1 MSYCPQT
8 TVLTPNTTVQ
18 FSLECKMLA
27 CSECNSLMYVDL
39 GECINAIE
47 HNESGGFKVKFFV
60 FFLHRNHTYSLFY
73 FQFQPPSLTHDLRR
87 EGCPARI

>member
-1 MSYCPQT
+1 MSLLLDFYWNLMSYCPQT

-18 FSLECKMLA
+18 FSLECKILA

-47 HNESGGFKVKFFV
+47 HKERAGFKVTFYLFFYIEIILIAC
-60 FFLHRNHTYSLFY
+60 FTFNFSLH
-73 FQFQPPSLTHDLRR
+73 P
-87 EGCPARI
+87 